1 MSVPVVLAQAD
12 ATVVAAFGAGLLSF
26 VSPCVLPLV
35 PGYLSTITGVAQGVG
50 TVTATTP
57 TGGTVGVG
65 APARPDVGRVLWPA
79 VTFCLSFTFIFVAL
93 GMFATGI
100 GAPLAG
106 HSVLLDRLSG
116 GFLVLFG
123 LLLVLTPFVTR
134 LNRDWRP
141 TGLIERA
148 GSGGPLVAGAAFAIA
163 WTPCTGPVLG
173 AILTTA
179 AQRGGVGGGAFLLL
193 AYSAGLAVPFLAS
206 ALAFDRL
213 ASTFRWIRDHHHV
226 LSVVS
231 GAILVVLGVLVFRS
245 EMPRVTQAVREA
257 FDGLGLDLGFFE
269 R

>member
-1 MSVPVVLAQAD
+1 MPVVLAQAD
-12 ATVVAAFGAGLLSF
+12 ATVAAAFLAGLLSF

-35 PGYLSTITGVAQGVG
+35 PGYLSAITGVA
-50 TVTATTP
+50 T
-57 TGGTVGVG
+57 TVGSP
-65 APARPDVGRVLWPA
+65 APAAAAGGGSVALGGRQPTSRVLWPA
-79 VTFCLSFTFIFVAL
+79 LTFCLSFTAIFVAL

-100 GAPLAG
+100 GAPLAAHRG
-106 HSVLLDRLSG
+106 LLDKLAG
-116 GFLVLFG
+116 VFLVLFG
-123 LLLVLTPFVTR
+123 LLLALTPFVTR

-163 WTPCTGPVLG
+163 WTPCTGPILG

-193 AYSAGLAVPFLAS
+193 AYSLGLAVPFLAS

-213 ASTFRWIRDHHHV
+213 ATTFRWIRDHHTA
-226 LSVVS
+226 LSVGS
-231 GAILVVLGVLVFRS
+231 GVVLVALGVLVFQS
-245 EMPRVTQAVREA
+245 EMTQVAGAFRDA
-257 FDGLGLDLGFFE
+257 FDAVGISTSGIE